1 MSRNPTKNIDYTD
14 RDYEAFRESMINYLV
29 TKIPEYTDTSETD
42 AGIVI
47 LESLANGLDVLSM
60 YLDNTANDLLLPTTH
75 DRGIALLYAQ
85 CLGYT
90 PYNQTATRCKQVFKL
105 NGVRDE
111 DTLIPKGTIVRT
123 KGTDVTP
130 PVVFETMDNLV
141 IPKGKLGDEK
151 TGDKYDYTVD
161 VEQGQSIYQDVLGS
175 SNGTPLQSFNLNYT
189 QVIVDSI
196 QLFVNEGQGHTEWK
210 RVDNFIE
217 SDENSKV
224 FTVSV
229 DDFDVCTI
237 TFGNGLKGSVPL
249 TYSNGIVAN
258 YRVGGGEIGN
268 VNEGTINLL
277 DSSVAYVEKTFN
289 LKPHIRGHEKESLN
303 SIKLNAPAFFR
314 VRDRLVTLKDYSD
327 LLKISFY
334 EFLDVIAEKDSTNNR
349 KVNLYYMLKDGYE
362 FTNTFRDR
370 VSDFINSRSMIWT
383 SFEFFGY
390 SRYNVSLSANMYV
403 EKGYDATEL
412 KKSVENYIKT
422 YTFGYGNMGFK
433 DTLVKSDLESEI
445 KNNFKGV
452 LSFRI
457 TNPTEDIISTKSI
470 NEVLSLGSLNI
481 QVNHI

>member
-1 MSRNPTKNIDYTD
+1 
-14 RDYEAFRESMINYLV
+14 
-29 TKIPEYTDTSETD
+29 
-42 AGIVI
+42 
-47 LESLANGLDVLSM
+47 
-60 YLDNTANDLLLPTTH
+60 
-75 DRGIALLYAQ
+75 
-85 CLGYT
+85 
-90 PYNQTATRCKQVFKL
+90 
-105 NGVRDE
+105 
-111 DTLIPKGTIVRT
+111 
-123 KGTDVTP
+123 
-130 PVVFETMDNLV
+130 MDNLV

-151 TGDKYDYTVD
+151 TGDKYNYTVD

-196 QLFVNEGQGHTEWK
+196 QLFVNEGQGHIEWK

-237 TFGNGLKGSVPL
+237 TFGNGLKGSVPV

-289 LKPHIRGHEKESLN
+289 LKPHIRGHEKEDLN

-362 FTNTFRDR
+362 FTNTFRDK

-383 SFEFFGY
+383 SFEF
-390 SRYNVSLSANMYV
+390 RPRTLSVINLTANMYV
-403 EKGYDATEL
+403 EKGYDTTEL

-422 YTFGYGNMGFK
+422 YTFGYGNLTFK
-433 DTLVKSDLESEI
+433 ESIVKSDLESEI

-457 TNPTEDIISTKSI
+457 TNPTEDIISPKSI
-470 NEVLSLGSLNI
+470 SDVLVLGSLNV
-481 QVNHI
+481 QVRQI